1 VLFGDSHA
9 HHLFDGLNAA
19 VQAEGWELRVYTKNS
34 CPPIDVP
41 VYDSKMR
48 GEDKSCTIW
57 RESIIQRLLTDKPDA
72 VIIASWTGLARK
84 LSEAT
89 TGERLSTAASMALWQ
104 RGFEQVL
111 SRLTGAGINVIV
123 VRDTPRSQARYGSA
137 CLDRLIE
144 SECAT
149 PRPQAIDAETPDVMV
164 AKRIPGVR
172 VLDLTDRFCGRNSCP
187 AVKDGNV
194 VYRGD
199 DNHLTA
205 TFSRTLAPAFLD
217 VLIETGSLPASK
229 RK

>member
-1 VLFGDSHA
+1 MYRVKSRITAVLTA
-9 HHLFDGLNAA
+9 
-19 VQAEGWELRVYTKNS
+19 

-41 VYDSKMR
+41 IYDSKMR
-48 GEDKSCTIW
+48 GEDKSCAIW
-57 RESIIQRLLTDKPDA
+57 RETIIQRLLADKPDA

-84 LSEAT
+84 LSDAT
-89 TGERLSTAASMALWQ
+89 TGERLSRVASMALWQ
-104 RGFEQVL
+104 RGFADVL
-111 SRLTGAGINVIV
+111 ARLTSAGINVVV
-123 VRDTPRSQARYGSA
+123 VRDTPRGQARYGSA

-149 PRPQAIDAETPDVMV
+149 PRPQAINAEMPDVVV
-164 AKRIPGVR
+164 AKRVPGVR

-187 AVKDGNV
+187 AVKDGIV

-205 TFSRTLAPAFLD
+205 TFSRKLAPAFQG
-217 VLIETGSLPASK
+217 VLIETGSLPALK